1 MLTKNVAQGFLLRE
15 TLNSASCLDYVLADT
30 NPNDLIV
37 GLSIDTNKEILW
49 GSDHSSILL
58 ELNTGMIPNSVPFI
72 PEIRVPNPTRKN
84 ASAYVST
91 LDRLLIEQT
100 KVNMNVD
107 EKCDLFQKLVIEA
120 ATITGSATQITKA
133 RLLHTSKSIR
143 KLRSRC
149 IHLEANI
156 SKRSRWAKARG
167 LDPNIHFPSLLADKY
182 EAENLRIKVRVRVS
196 QKKAYKRVRLQSLIK
211 INSKQFWAFVRRAER
226 KKRKPICYL
235 R

>member
-49 GSDHSSILL
+49 GSDHSSILQ

-72 PEIRVPNPTRKN
+72 LEIRVPNLTRKN

-143 KLRSRC
+143 KLRS
-149 IHLEANI
+149 
-156 SKRSRWAKARG
+156 
-167 LDPNIHFPSLLADKY
+167 
-182 EAENLRIKVRVRVS
+182 
-196 QKKAYKRVRLQSLIK
+196 
-211 INSKQFWAFVRRAER
+211 
-226 KKRKPICYL
+226 
-235 R
+235 